1 MKRRAGESVKD
12 LYVYYLKKMK
22 KLYMCTRSCQLQSFA
37 AGLNYRGPKC
47 RLSKPSQFVIRLAGF
62 EQLTVTL
69 VFTRSESNIEHG
81 RREFISLSFSLSLL
95 RYWLYIPAGAG
106 RCVPVRG
113 VVRRKTGLC

>member
-1 MKRRAGESVKD
+1 
-12 LYVYYLKKMK
+12 
-22 KLYMCTRSCQLQSFA
+22 MCTRSCQLQSFA
-37 AGLNYRGPKC
+37 AGAQLPGSELSS
-47 RLSKPSQFVIRLAGF
+47 LSKPSQFVIRLAGF